1 MRILGRSAIGVI
13 AALLSVGAVQAAD
26 VEGSSDHPLVGRYEG
41 SEIVGYEVTDYDEA
55 ALLEGPFSPLST
67 TGGTGFK
74 TIEGKITLIYYTLPQ
89 GRSTLEVLRNY
100 EASLKSKG
108 FAIAFTCATSNGSCF
123 ESGQPEAGY
132 LLGEAVGDP
141 LRVPKL
147 VDDYV
152 HNWFQ
157 EGGRYLLGRLDRPEG
172 AVYAAL
178 YFGESNRGTA
188 AVVRVVE
195 TKEMETD
202 KIQFVTASQMASQI
216 ETTGKVA
223 LYGILFDFDK
233 DVIKPESKP
242 TLDEIAFLLSARPEL
257 RLNIVGHTDNQGSAD
272 YNLDLSQR
280 RAASVAAAL
289 AAQYGVAPD
298 RLAAGGA
305 GMTQP
310 VDTNDTEEGRAK
322 NRRVELQALGAAAGA
337 GGAVPQTVVPDTI
350 PPAPAATQDATAG

>member
-1 MRILGRSAIGVI
+1 MRILGRLVVGAV
-13 AALLSVGAVQAAD
+13 AALLSLGSAQAAD

-41 SEIVGYEVTDYDEA
+41 SEIVGYELAEYDEA

-74 TIEGKITLIYYTLPQ
+74 TVEGKITFIYYTLPQ

-108 FAIAFTCATSNGSCF
+108 FSIVFTCATSKGSCF

-157 EGGRYLLGRLDRPEG
+157 EGGRYLLGKLDRPEG

-178 YFGESNRGTA
+178 YLGESSRGA
-188 AVVRVVE
+188 VAVVRVVE

-202 KIQFVTASQMASQI
+202 KIEVVTASQMATSI
-216 ETTGKVA
+216 ESTGKVA
-223 LYGILFDFDK
+223 IYGILFDFDK

-242 TLDEIAFLLSARPEL
+242 TLDEIAFLLSAKPDL
-257 RLNIVGHTDNQGSAD
+257 KLNVVGHTDSQGSAD

-280 RAASVAAAL
+280 RAASVVTAL
-289 AAQYGVAPD
+289 ISQYGVAPD
-298 RLAAGGA
+298 RLTPMGA

-322 NRRVELQALGAAAGA
+322 NRRVELQAQAAAGA
-337 GGAVPQTVVPDTI
+337 AASGAGG
-350 PPAPAATQDATAG
+350 

>member
-1 MRILGRSAIGVI
+1 MRTIARMKAIGAL
-13 AALLSVGAVQAAD
+13 AALLVGGLGALLPAQAAD
-26 VEGSSDHPLVGRYEG
+26 VEGSADHPLVGRYEG
-41 SEIVGYEVTDYDEA
+41 SEIVGYEVTEYDEA
-55 ALLEGPFSPLST
+55 ALVEGPFSPTTT

-108 FAIAFTCATSNGSCF
+108 FSTVFTCATSNGSCF
-123 ESGQPEAGY
+123 EAGRPEGGY

-157 EGGRYLLGRLDRPEG
+157 DGGRYLLGRLDRPEG

-178 YFGESNRGTA
+178 YLGESNRGTV

-195 TKEMETD
+195 TKEMDTD
-202 KIQFVTASQMASQI
+202 KIQFVTAAEMATSI
-216 ETTGKVA
+216 ESTGKVA

-242 TLDEIAFLLSARPEL
+242 TLDEIGSLLASQPDLKL
-257 RLNIVGHTDNQGSAD
+257 RIVGHTDNQGSAE
-272 YNLDLSQR
+272 YNLDLSER
-280 RAASVAAAL
+280 RAASVVAAL
-289 AAQYGVAPD
+289 ISGYGISAD
-298 RLAAGGA
+298 RLTSAGA

-310 VDTNDTEEGRAK
+310 VDTNDTDEGRAK
-322 NRRVELQALGAAAGA
+322 NRRVELEALGTDNGQ
-337 GGAVPQTVVPDTI
+337 GGNRPSEARSHGGSP
-350 PPAPAATQDATAG
+350 